1 MKKEEEDIAVLIY
14 QDCLRR
20 RAEAAAAS
28 SLTRPGRTS
37 PRLIDNDVSTK
48 SEVKAAPKRKRRSND
63 HLDTEHIAKGAEQE
77 QQHRM
82 HESS

>member
-1 MKKEEEDIAVLIY
+1 MEKEEEDIAVLIY

-20 RAEAAAAS
+20 RAEAAAAAAS

-63 HLDTEHIAKGAEQE
+63 HLDTEHIAQNKSKRGRTRAAA
-77 QQHRM
+77 
-82 HESS
+82 